1 MCAWSPFKT
10 LTVEWWSMRLILLI
24 KRRYVTEQRPYR
36 AHTCRTKEALTNLWV
51 RRYCHSVYCLRK
63 SSLYKNDDA
72 EGQKQLPGQKRFD
85 KRHLPLGWNLL
96 RWGISEGLFPLI
108 SGSFMLPFPPWLDA
122 DSLINFSASLIRY
135 IVDVTATSS
144 GLRLVD
150 LRGGDMVTAGMPI
163 TRPVS
168 LVTKTAFMWPW
179 CLISYWQHS
188 GGLINMSVMLCRDCW
203 GSTCLAHSN
212 EERRPA

>member
-1 MCAWSPFKT
+1 MW
-10 LTVEWWSMRLILLI
+10 LILLI

-36 AHTCRTKEALTNLWV
+36 AHTRRTKEALTNLWA
-51 RRYCHSVYCLRK
+51 RQHCRSVHCLRK
-63 SSLYKNDDA
+63 SSLYKNDDV
-72 EGQKQLPGQKRFD
+72 EGQKQLPGQKRCD

-108 SGSFMLPFPPWLDA
+108 SGSFMLPFPPWLDV
-122 DSLINFSASLIRY
+122 DSLINFAASLIRY
-135 IVDVTATSS
+135 IVDVIATSS

-168 LVTKTAFMWPW
+168 LVTITAFMWPW

-188 GGLINMSVMLCRDCW
+188 GRLINMSVMLCRDCW
-203 GSTCLAHSN
+203 GSTWLSS
-212 EERRPA
+212 